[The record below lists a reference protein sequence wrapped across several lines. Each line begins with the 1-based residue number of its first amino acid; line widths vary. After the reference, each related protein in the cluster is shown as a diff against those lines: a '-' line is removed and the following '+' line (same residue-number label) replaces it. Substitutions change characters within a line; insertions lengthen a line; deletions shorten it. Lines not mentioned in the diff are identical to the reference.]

1 MKMLSRKGLMQG
13 HLGRRLRRESAIER
27 VEEQILNHEQ
37 VITSN
42 KEGLTVARKEKNQ
55 ANINTCETLVGIH
68 EKKLNAARE
77 CLENTKNNLR

>member
-1 MKMLSRKGLMQG
+1 MNGN
-13 HLGRRLRRESAIER
+13 LGRRLRREGAIKR
-27 VEEQILNHEQ
+27 VEAQILNHEQ

-42 KEGLTVARKEKNQ
+42 EESLKVARKEKDQ
-55 ANINTCETLVGIH
+55 ANINTCETIVGIH